1 MNGLGGP
8 SLSAVKRR
16 KQTVGR
22 LAGRIN
28 RHRFQIGLFRRFII
42 ACPFIDRS
50 QIDPCH
56 DIFGSKRPDFFEA
69 FDSLDEFA
77 LLDKHIAEIAQPVG
91 AVTRKL
97 ERVPITVLQSAAD
110 FRAFR
115 VEPNTIDV
123 TVRGPIAEVQALTP
137 RQLEV
142 FINLT
147 DVHDSAGL
155 TKKILV
161 HSPPGIAVVEVS
173 HTEARLLPANSD

>member
-1 MNGLGGP
+1 MSARDAILQNFWLKLF
-8 SLSAVKRR
+8 SLV
-16 KQTVGR
+16 
-22 LAGRIN
+22 LATMIW
-28 RHRFQIGLFRRFII
+28 F
-42 ACPFIDRS
+42 A
-50 QIDPCH
+50 
-56 DIFGSKRPDFFEA
+56 IFGAQNNLRSDRP
-69 FDSLDEFA
+69 A
-77 LLDKHIAEIAQPVG
+77 LG